1 MYNKFLEFAVQLAKA
16 AGGIQLA
23 YFRGDRLSIETK
35 SNVYDVVT
43 RADKESEEL
52 IAGMIAERY
61 PDHAILGEE
70 GGCRGNAAS
79 DWRWVVDPL
88 DGTTN
93 YSQGLPLFTV
103 SIALQYRGET
113 IVGVVYAPYLNELFT
128 ATKGGGAYLQYA
140 SREPERLRV
149 GEKQTLATSVIASG
163 FPYDKDVNPDNNS
176 DNVARIIPYV
186 RDVRRLGSAAYD
198 ISCVAAGLL
207 DGRAVTTHWRS
218 ADRLRQLYPG
228 LRVDDDRI
236 FIESGKYW
244 TSAGVT
250 AGIDLALA
258 LIERDFG
265 AALSQQVARRLV
277 VFMRRNGD
285 QRQYSQTLRLQDRVA
300 APFRELVEKMEARLS
315 ARWSV
320 DDMADA
326 CQMSRRT
333 FQRKFAAHFGV
344 APTEVLR
351 RLREERAGALE
362 SAGKMTRK
370 AVEQHVGPVPK
381 RPRQ

>member
-1 MYNKFLEFAVQLAKA
+1 MYDELLKFAVQLAKA

-23 YFRGDRLSIETK
+23 YFRGDKLSIETK

-43 RADKESEEL
+43 RADRESEEL

-93 YSQGLPLFTV
+93 YSQGLPLFT
-103 SIALQYRGET
+103 
-113 IVGVVYAPYLNELFT
+113 

-140 SREPERLRV
+140 SRESERLRV

-207 DGRAVTTHWRS
+207 DG
-218 ADRLRQLYPG
+218 
-228 LRVDDDRI
+228 
-236 FIESGKYW
+236 YW
-244 TSAGVT
+244 E
-250 AGIDLALA
+250 LALHEWDVCA
-258 LIERDFG
+258 AELILAEAG
-265 AALSQQVARRLV
+265 GV
-277 VFMRRNGD
+277 VCD
-285 QRQYSQTLRLQDRVA
+285 
-300 APFRELVEKMEARLS
+300 
-315 ARWSV
+315 
-320 DDMADA
+320 
-326 CQMSRRT
+326 
-333 FQRKFAAHFGV
+333 
-344 APTEVLR
+344 LR
-351 RLREERAGALE
+351 RDRGISIVAGNGAIVKEIL
-362 SAGKMTRK
+362 KYVR
-370 AVEQHVGPVPK
+370 
-381 RPRQ
+381 

>member
-1 MYNKFLEFAVQLAKA
+1 MYDELLKFAVQLAKA

-43 RADKESEEL
+43 RADMESEEL

-140 SREPERLRV
+140 SREPERIRV

-198 ISCVAAGLL
+198 ISCVAAGLA
-207 DGRAVTTHWRS
+207 GRLLGTS
-218 ADRLRQLYPG
+218 AARMGRLR
-228 LRVDDDRI
+228 
-236 FIESGKYW
+236 
-244 TSAGVT
+244 
-250 AGIDLALA
+250 
-258 LIERDFG
+258 
-265 AALSQQVARRLV
+265 
-277 VFMRRNGD
+277 
-285 QRQYSQTLRLQDRVA
+285 
-300 APFRELVEKMEARLS
+300 
-315 ARWSV
+315 
-320 DDMADA
+320 
-326 CQMSRRT
+326 RRT
-333 FQRKFAAHFGV
+333 DPRRGRG
-344 APTEVLR
+344 R
-351 RLREERAGALE
+351 RLRPAPRPGHLDRRGQRRDREGNLEVRAVNSPKTKSLQALQPILNE
-362 SAGKMTRK
+362 GGSKFPPLHMC
-370 AVEQHVGPVPK
+370 VY
-381 RPRQ
+381 